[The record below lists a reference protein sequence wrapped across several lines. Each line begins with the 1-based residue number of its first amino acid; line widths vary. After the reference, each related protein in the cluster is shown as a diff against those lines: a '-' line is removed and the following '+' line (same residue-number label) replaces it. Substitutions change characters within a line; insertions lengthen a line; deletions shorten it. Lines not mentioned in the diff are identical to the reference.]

1 MKEIRMSD
9 IKGIEVG
16 QTENKEGGSGCT
28 VILCKEGCFAGVD
41 VRGGGPAT
49 RETDLLNPINMVQK
63 IHAVCLSG
71 GSAFGLDA
79 AGGVMRYLEEQNC
92 GHDMGFVKVP
102 IVCGASLF
110 DLGVGDAFCRPDSKM
125 GYEACLNIQ
134 KEIKEGN
141 VGAGCGASVGK
152 FMGKEHAMKSG
163 LGTYGIEV
171 NGLQVAAI
179 VAVNACG
186 NVIDATTQT
195 QLAGIY
201 LNDDILSTKDALIQ
215 MLEKPLPEGNTT
227 IGCIVT
233 NAKLDK
239 AKCSKVA
246 GITHDAYARSIQPV
260 HTMSDGDSIF
270 VMATGEV
277 DAQTDVVGILACE
290 CMTNAI
296 HRAVKLAES
305 AYGLKAWRDVCN
317 Q

>member
-1 MKEIRMSD
+1 MKTIAMNE

-16 QTENKEGGSGCT
+16 QAQNMQGGSGCT
-28 VILCKEGCFAGVD
+28 VILCKEGCSGGVD

-49 RETDLLNPINMVQK
+49 RETDLLNPINMVQQ

-79 AGGVMRYLEEQNC
+79 AGGVMRYLEECGC

-110 DLGVGDAFCRPDSKM
+110 DLGVGDPRCRPDAKM
-125 GYEACLNIQ
+125 GYEACQNINQ
-134 KEIKEGN
+134 NIAEGN
-141 VGAGCGASVGK
+141 VGAGTGASVGK

-163 LGTYGIEV
+163 LGTYGIEL
-171 NGLQVAAI
+171 NGLKVAAI

-186 NVIDATTQT
+186 NVVDENGH
-195 QLAGIY
+195 QLAGVYHEGKIMATDK
-201 LNDDILSTKDALIQ
+201 LMLQ
-215 MLEKPLPEGNTT
+215 MYEQPLPQGNTT

-239 AKCSKVA
+239 AQCTKVA
-246 GITHDAYARSIQPV
+246 GITHNAYAKAIQPV
-260 HTMSDGDSIF
+260 HTMSDGDTVF

-277 DAQTDVVGILACE
+277 SVAVDIVGVLATQ
-290 CMTNAI
+290 CMEKAI
-296 HRAVKLAES
+296 RRAVMKAHS
-305 AYGLKAWRDVCN
+305 AYGLMAWCDVN
-317 Q
+317 S

>member
-1 MKEIRMSD
+1 MKTIAMNE

-16 QTENKEGGSGCT
+16 QAQNMQGGSGCT
-28 VILCKEGCFAGVD
+28 VILCKEGCSGGVD

-49 RETDLLNPINMVQK
+49 RETDLLNPINMVQQ

-79 AGGVMRYLEEQNC
+79 AGGVMRYLEECGC

-110 DLGVGDAFCRPDSKM
+110 DLGVGDPRCRPDAKM
-125 GYEACLNIQ
+125 GYEACQNINQ
-134 KEIKEGN
+134 NIAEGN
-141 VGAGCGASVGK
+141 VGAGTGASVGK

-163 LGTYGIEV
+163 LGTYGIEL
-171 NGLQVAAI
+171 NGLKVAAI

-186 NVIDATTQT
+186 NVVDENGH
-195 QLAGIY
+195 QLAGVYHEGKIMATDK
-201 LNDDILSTKDALIQ
+201 LMLQ
-215 MLEKPLPEGNTT
+215 MAEQPLPQGNTT

-239 AKCSKVA
+239 AQCTKVA
-246 GITHDAYARSIQPV
+246 GITHNAYAKAIQPV
-260 HTMSDGDSIF
+260 HTMSDGDTVF

-277 DAQTDVVGILACE
+277 SVAVDIVGVLATQ
-290 CMTNAI
+290 CMEKAI
-296 HRAVKLAES
+296 RRAVMKAHS
-305 AYGLKAWRDVCN
+305 AYGLMAWCDVN
-317 Q
+317 S

>member
-1 MKEIRMSD
+1 MKTIAMNE

-16 QTENKEGGSGCT
+16 QAQNKQGGSGCT
-28 VILCKEGCFAGVD
+28 VILCKEGCSGGVD

-49 RETDLLNPINMVQK
+49 RETDLLNPINMVQQ

-79 AGGVMRYLEEQNC
+79 AGGVMRYLEECGC

-110 DLGVGDAFCRPDSKM
+110 DLGVCDPRCRPDAKM
-125 GYEACLNIQ
+125 GYEACQNINQ
-134 KEIKEGN
+134 NIAEGN
-141 VGAGCGASVGK
+141 VGAGTGASVGK

-163 LGTYGIEV
+163 LGTYGIEL
-171 NGLQVAAI
+171 NGLKVAAI

-186 NVIDATTQT
+186 NVVDENGH
-195 QLAGIY
+195 QLAGVYHEGKIMATDK
-201 LNDDILSTKDALIQ
+201 LMLQ
-215 MLEKPLPEGNTT
+215 MYEQPLPQGNTT

-239 AKCSKVA
+239 AQCTKVA
-246 GITHDAYARSIQPV
+246 GITHNAYAKAIQPV
-260 HTMSDGDSIF
+260 HTMSDGDTVF

-277 DAQTDVVGILACE
+277 SVAVDIVGVLATQ
-290 CMTNAI
+290 CMEKAI
-296 HRAVKLAES
+296 RRAVMKAHS
-305 AYGLKAWRDVCN
+305 AYGLMAWCDVN
-317 Q
+317 S